1 VAKPPITLT
10 CDCGTRGQ
18 VAYGE
23 RWTCSECA
31 KVYDTSSIPAE
42 DYAALVAGVR
52 RYKWL
57 TIGPPLA
64 LAAVLIPAT
73 VLLDDLRFAF
83 LLFIGVFAYGLLVL
97 PHLRGRASERVTTL
111 AARWHLE
118 AD

>member
-1 VAKPPITLT
+1 MAKPPITLT

-23 RWTCSECA
+23 RWTCDDCG
-31 KVYDTSSIPAE
+31 KTYDTSAIPAE
-42 DYAALVAGVR
+42 EYAALTAGLR

-64 LAAVLIPAT
+64 AAAVLVPAT
-73 VLLDDLRFAF
+73 ILLGDLRFAF
-83 LLFIGVFAYGLLVL
+83 LLFIAVMAYGLLVL
-97 PHLRGRASERVTTL
+97 PHLRGRATAKVTSL
-111 AARWHLE
+111 AARWKLE